1 MIHKNP
7 WGGMMNFVRAEAA
20 SLESKPLSIAGPRD
34 KRTSVSMKRGL
45 DIAGSSLGIVI
56 LSPLFLAVGLIVK
69 LTSRGPVLF
78 KQERVGYLGK
88 TFVFYK
94 FRTMEVSQSFN
105 IHFTFVKD
113 FISGKGCARKDGG
126 DAPVYKIVN
135 DPRVTR
141 FGRFLRRSSLDE
153 LPQLFNVLKG
163 EMSLVGPRPPI
174 PYEWDMYQEWH
185 RLRLI
190 EAKPGITGLWQ
201 ILGRSS
207 TTFDEMVRLDL
218 KYARTRTFALDVK
231 LIFLTLW
238 RVATAKGAY

>member
-1 MIHKNP
+1 
-7 WGGMMNFVRAEAA
+7 MNFVHAEAVRI
-20 SLESKPLSIAGPRD
+20 EGRPLSIVGSKD
-34 KRTSVSMKRGL
+34 KSVSVFMKRVL
-45 DIAGSSLGIVI
+45 DIVGSALGIVI
-56 LSPLFLAVGLIVK
+56 LSPLFIAVGLLVK
-69 LTSRGPVLF
+69 VTSKGPVLF

-88 TFVFYK
+88 AFVFYK
-94 FRTMEVSQSFN
+94 FRTMQVSQSSD
-105 IHFTFVKD
+105 IHYGFVKD
-113 FISGKGCARKDGG
+113 FISGKDCAVKNEGE
-126 DAPVYKIVN
+126 APVYKIVN

-141 FGRFLRRSSLDE
+141 PGKFLRRSSLDE

-174 PYEWDMYQEWH
+174 PYEWDMYEEWH

-231 LIFLTLW
+231 LIILTLW
-238 RVATAKGAY
+238 RVATARGAY